1 MARVIRK
8 KPFVRRRP
16 CQFCLKRQAVTYI
29 DYKNEAELVR
39 LVNMQGKILS
49 SRITGTCARHQRA
62 VALAI
67 KRARYMAILPYIGL
81 IKKDREEMSQDQ
93 QKTEVKKMEE
103 KSAKAPEAPVA
114 AETKTEESK
123 PKRTRKPKA
132 E

>member
-81 IKKDREEMSQDQ
+81 IKKDRDEIAQDQ
-93 QKTEVKKMEE
+93 QKVEVKKMEE
-103 KSAKAPEAPVA
+103 SVKSAEPKATAEA
-114 AETKTEESK
+114 TEESK
-123 PKRTRKPKA
+123 PKRTRKAKT